1 MGHVLIQVPRHV
13 VDSLF
18 SFNLHTLSWFQAHYP
33 SYLPSISPQLTQAC
47 SGFSVFI
54 YSTYSFMVPC
64 SLPLLSAKYFTTA
77 YQLQDN
83 SPLPDSTPSTQNIAY
98 PHVLHVTLNTMS
110 TNHGEPW
117 EQMVVSRQA
126 FQVSVRKVSARTDI
140 TVSST
145 VLASYP
151 LIIQSS

>member
-1 MGHVLIQVPRHV
+1 MGYVLIQVPRHV

-18 SFNLHTLSWFQAHYP
+18 SFTLHTLLWFHAYYP
-33 SYLPSISPQLTQAC
+33 PP
-47 SGFSVFI
+47 
-54 YSTYSFMVPC
+54 
-64 SLPLLSAKYFTTA
+64 SAKYFTTA

-83 SPLPDSTPSTQNIAY
+83 SPLLDSTPSTQTIAY
-98 PHVLHVTLNTMS
+98 PHVLRVTSNTIS
-110 TNHGEPW
+110 TNHGDSW
-117 EQMVVSRQA
+117 EHMVVSCQA
-126 FQVSVRKVSARTDI
+126 FQVNISKDSASTDI